1 MGKGRRGQKS
11 GSLPNRE
18 LYERMN
24 FLYQSSQF
32 FATHCQSIHS
42 VESTEKLC
50 SESPPLSSSVAAEA
64 VVSSNI
70 ASDMHS
76 ISTPLLPLARF
87 YTKEMRQMA
96 RKSVLRVS
104 PHVKREICK
113 ICSTPLM
120 PGVSCTI
127 RIKGKAHGKRVITTC
142 TYCGSQ
148 KRLMANSDHTL
159 FVDKPDHGT
168 IH

>member
-1 MGKGRRGQKS
+1 M
-11 GSLPNRE
+11 
-18 LYERMN
+18 
-24 FLYQSSQF
+24 
-32 FATHCQSIHS
+32 
-42 VESTEKLC
+42 
-50 SESPPLSSSVAAEA
+50 
-64 VVSSNI
+64 
-70 ASDMHS
+70 ASDVHS

-127 RIKGKAHGKRVITTC
+127 RIKGKAHGKRLPKKTN
-142 TYCGSQ
+142 GQ
-148 KRLMANSDHTL
+148 L
-159 FVDKPDHGT
+159 
-168 IH
+168 